1 MNINFKLQSFQS
13 SENYLFDKSTRKYH
27 VSFSSTEMYENDKGY
42 DRFITKPDD
51 YDIFGKIYLKAA
63 LERTIIQRKYM
74 KITEFA
80 ANMSSILSAILLIL
94 FAGVR
99 YLNMFFAEQSIIKRI
114 FQFKDFYKNMK
125 NEIVLNKMKDR
136 FFFPL
141 TNNNYVEKSNRS
153 RNEEIASDN
162 NMKDKTNL
170 NNDCMYRFNFFYEN
184 KDK

>member
-1 MNINFKLQSFQS
+1 
-13 SENYLFDKSTRKYH
+13 
-27 VSFSSTEMYENDKGY
+27 
-42 DRFITKPDD
+42 
-51 YDIFGKIYLKAA
+51 
-63 LERTIIQRKYM
+63 M

-141 TNNNYVEKSNRS
+141 TNNNNVKKSNRS

-170 NNDCMYRFNFFYEN
+170 KTMIVRTDSIFSMKTKTNSKTTLQVNDVNSLHLLAQNRVHVNINLFEYTSLVSTFIFIP
-184 KDK
+184 